1 MKKIQTLMI
10 PVGFVIASITSLVNF
25 IILSS
30 KNAEFKTMI
39 FQLLKISSILDA
51 LYLLI
56 LSASYIGLCS
66 WWYKQFQFYF
76 VLFGCRALNLYST
89 FVNIQVAVNRYVFLK
104 HNIFTLNS
112 RLISKRTRI
121 NSKFRIYQVF
131 LSILSILFYSPYL
144 FLFQI
149 SKKTDLKNVNFT
161 SGYTIQMSKLG
172 RENSFLI
179 LILYGS
185 QVLIHLVNLVI
196 MIAFSSFTVLTLKE
210 QYSHVGRVPSS
221 CSNILVQIKRRQNR
235 TSKMVLYLSLV
246 FIIHELNT
254 IMGSILDTYTRVYK
268 TNNTTDFMM
277 FLIFQILI
285 VSSIMSTFIYTKFN
299 KSFNLIFKRLFCCL
313 IYNR

>member
-1 MKKIQTLMI
+1 MKKIQTLVVPI
-10 PVGFVIASITSLVNF
+10 GCIIASFVNFINF

-30 KNAEFKTMI
+30 NIAEFKTSI

-51 LYLLI
+51 LCPLI
-56 LSASYIGLCS
+56 LSASYIGLSS

-76 VLFGCRALNLYST
+76 VLFAYRVLNLYSS

-104 HNIFTLNS
+104 HNVFTLNS

-149 SKKTDLKNVNFT
+149 SKKTDLKNANFT

-172 RENSFLI
+172 RENSFSIKI
-179 LILYGS
+179 LSCS
-185 QVLIHLVNLVI
+185 QALIHLVNLVI
-196 MIAFSSFTVLTLKE
+196 MMAFSSFTVLTLKE
-210 QYSHVGRVPSS
+210 QCNKVGRVSNS
-221 CSNILVQIKRRQNR
+221 CSGILVKIKKKQNQ

-246 FIIHELNT
+246 FIIHELT
-254 IMGSILDTYTRVYK
+254 TLMASILDTYTRIYR

-277 FLIFQILI
+277 FIMYLI
-285 VSSIMSTFIYTKFN
+285 VIVTSSVFTITYKSYNKTFNI
-299 KSFNLIFKRLFCCL
+299 IFKRLFFF
-313 IYNR
+313 